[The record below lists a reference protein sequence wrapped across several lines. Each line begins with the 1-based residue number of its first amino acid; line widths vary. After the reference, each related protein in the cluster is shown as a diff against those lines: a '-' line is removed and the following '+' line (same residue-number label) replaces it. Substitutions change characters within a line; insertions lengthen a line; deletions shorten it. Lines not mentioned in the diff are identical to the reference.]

1 MSRKSLSRTI
11 FSTILIVLITPLV
24 FGQHE
29 ARSGD
34 ENPVPTPSA
43 TDAAAPEAD
52 SKPKDN
58 KNVIDFQSTQ
68 KFVSSAPVPD
78 SGMPPSPP
86 TGTSAQQESPE
97 DAAALAKKLSN
108 PVSSL
113 ISLPI
118 QSNFDFGMGPNGDGF
133 RQTLNVQPV
142 IPITLNKDWNLISRT
157 IVPII
162 GQSNVVADGSSQF
175 GLGDITQA
183 FFFSPNK
190 TEPIIWAIGPQ
201 LMIPTATNQ
210 YLGSKK
216 LSLGPTFLILKQQGP
231 WSVGALTGHFWS
243 VAGSDSRPSVNL
255 TNFQPFV
262 SYSTKSAWTFTVNAE
277 STYDWH
283 GKQWNVP
290 LHFGVA
296 KLVRF
301 GKQPVSIGG
310 TLRCWTASGPNGPEG
325 CGFRFT
331 VTPLF
336 PRKG

>member
-1 MSRKSLSRTI
+1 MNEKFSLLSVVVSVVLAGSMTIGVSGQQETKGTTTEKPEKTESVNEPVKEKERKKKADTVASLSRSDR
-11 FSTILIVLITPLV
+11 STSYEPEFDMRLP
-24 FGQHE
+24 
-29 ARSGD
+29 D
-34 ENPVPTPSA
+34 EESSFRGSRRQ
-43 TDAAAPEAD
+43 APQD
-52 SKPKDN
+52 
-58 KNVIDFQSTQ
+58 
-68 KFVSSAPVPD
+68 
-78 SGMPPSPP
+78 
-86 TGTSAQQESPE
+86 

-113 ISLPI
+113 ISLPF
-118 QSNFDFGMGPNGDGF
+118 QSTFDFGMGPDGHGF
-133 RQTLNVQPV
+133 RQTLNISPV
-142 IPITLNKDWNLISRT
+142 IPVTLNKDWNLISRT
-157 IVPII
+157 IIPIM
-162 GQSNVVADGSSQF
+162 GQHNVVAPGSTQF

-190 TEPIIWAIGPQ
+190 TEPVIWAIGPQ

-243 VAGSDSRPSVNL
+243 VAGSDTRPSVSM

-262 SYSTKSAWTFTVNAE
+262 SYSTKTAWTYTLNTE
-277 STYDWH
+277 STYDWK

-290 LHFGVA
+290 IHLSVA

-310 TLRCWTASGPNGPEG
+310 TLRCWAESSATGPTG
-325 CGFRFT
+325 CGFRLT

-336 PRKG
+336 PRK

>member
-1 MSRKSLSRTI
+1 MINRISLLS
-11 FSTILIVLITPLV
+11 IVLSSVLAGMLTTGIY
-24 FGQHE
+24 GQQETKGTETEKAE
-29 ARSGD
+29 A
-34 ENPVPTPSA
+34 TTSA
-43 TDAAAPEAD
+43 DGAVEMGKESKKSTFAASISEAD
-52 SKPKDN
+52 RAALFEPAFDPRLPAKE
-58 KNVIDFQSTQ
+58 
-68 KFVSSAPVPD
+68 
-78 SGMPPSPP
+78 
-86 TGTSAQQESPE
+86 TSFRNSDRQTPQD

-113 ISLPI
+113 ISLPF
-118 QSNFDFGMGPNGDGF
+118 QSNWDFGMGPNGDGF

-157 IVPII
+157 IIPII
-162 GQSNVVADGSSQF
+162 GQQDVVADGSSQF

-190 TEPIIWAIGPQ
+190 TEPVIWAIGPQ
-201 LMIPTATNQ
+201 MMIPTATNQ

-231 WSVGALTGHFWS
+231 WTVGTLMGHFWS
-243 VAGSDSRPSVNL
+243 VAGSDTRPPVSL

-262 SYSTKSAWTFTVNAE
+262 SYGTKSAWTFTLNTE
-277 STYDWH
+277 STYDW
-283 GKQWNVP
+283 KAEQWNVP
-290 LHFGVA
+290 LHLSVA

-310 TLRCWTASGPNGPEG
+310 TLRCWTASGPTGPEG
-325 CGFRFT
+325 CGFRMT

-336 PRKG
+336 PRK